1 MLLGCFQDRVY
12 IYKEH
17 LLIVLSS
24 SIKTFSTSGSS
35 VLMMPLTATEGQGE
49 LGKVYR
55 IFFNI
60 HPKLLFR
67 FPEYVCSS
75 SFEANVSVLLVK

>member
-1 MLLGCFQDRVY
+1 VLLGCFQDQVN

-67 FPEYVCSS
+67 FPEILACQATLK
-75 SFEANVSVLLVK
+75 FELK

>member
-1 MLLGCFQDRVY
+1 VLLGCFQDQVN

-49 LGKVYR
+49 LGVHPTCSCGCDSSEIYR
-55 IFFNI
+55 NDTMDELI
-60 HPKLLFR
+60 
-67 FPEYVCSS
+67 
-75 SFEANVSVLLVK
+75 